1 MEKRLT
7 MLMVSLFLF
16 LGSALA
22 QTKVS
27 GTVLSQEDGQPIIG
41 AAVKVVGT
49 STGMLTDVN
58 GRFSIS
64 LPAGKSELEITY
76 LGYEGQ
82 TVKAKNGMRVF
93 LKADAKMVDEVIVV
107 AFGTAK
113 KSAFTG
119 SAKAVNSEE
128 IALSQTTSVT
138 GALAGNVAGVQL
150 TSDSGSPSGSPT
162 IRIRGFGS
170 LNAGKDPLI
179 IVDGAPYSGDMGNIN
194 PADVESMTVLKDAA
208 SNALYGARGANG
220 VVMITTKKAKSG
232 DAVVTFDAKYGWNSK
247 AIQQYDI
254 ITSPEAY
261 YEQHYRAVNNYYLD
275 NGLDANAAWQAA
287 NAGMF
292 SEQANGGVGYNIWT
306 YPEGQMLI
314 GRNGKLNPNATLGRL
329 VNWRGQDYWV
339 TPDDWEDVGV
349 RTGNRQEYN
358 VSIAGS
364 TDKSNT
370 FLSLGYLKNEGT
382 TINSDMQRF
391 SARLKADY
399 QAKKW
404 LKVGANLSYAR
415 FDHNSLGNNGSSTS
429 TGNIWAFTQQMA
441 PIYPAYIRDASGKPM
456 VDSNGITVMDYG
468 NGLNAGFDRPFIQDA
483 NPIQDVRLNTR
494 NAEGNAFSGTGFADF
509 TFYPGLVLTIN
520 GTTNL
525 DETRSTYVYNGFYGQ
540 FDSTGG
546 TIEKYHDRTQDYN
559 FQQLLNYTTSIKEVH
574 NLSALLGH
582 EYYDHRFY
590 RLYASK
596 NKQFSP
602 DNKELSGAVIDG
614 QSAGSYKTRYNVEG
628 WLGRV
633 QYDYDT
639 KYFLSGSLR
648 RDASSRFH
656 PDHRWG
662 TFWSLGAAW
671 LLNKEKFLSDVK
683 WIDELKFKLSY
694 GSQGN
699 DAIGDYRY
707 TDVFDIV
714 NSGGNIGTSFA
725 TKGTRD
731 ITWET
736 QANFN
741 TGFEFQLFKKLTGSL
756 EWYYRKTT
764 DMLYSFAVAPS
775 NGYSSYYDNIG
786 DMYNTGFELE
796 LNYNILHTKNID
808 WDVRLNVSTLKNRI
822 SKLDDDKK
830 TNVVFD
836 TDGKAWE
843 GYNSGNFYITE
854 NQSMYSWYMK
864 DWAGVNPENGKPQ
877 WWKNVYVQQQS
888 RNPQT
893 MELIW
898 NQAKD
903 AEGNLLW
910 QDEEKTQPVWDMNSP
925 VMEDVWYDRNGKAY
939 GQDETSIAER
949 DKDPF
954 KRRQVDKRVKTETY
968 ADADYYV
975 INKTTVAPIF
985 GGFGTSLK
993 AYGFDFTINFTYQIG
1008 GKQYDSTYAQ
1018 FMAPPTTSNAGYNF
1032 HKDIMN
1038 SWTPENTT
1046 SDIPRWQFSDQY
1058 SSSMSTR
1065 FLTNASY
1072 LNIQNINVGYTIPK
1086 KLTTKFLVNNLRVYA
1101 SAENVYYWS
1110 KRKGFDPRQTYS
1122 GTINATNYAP
1132 IRTISAGITATF

>member
-16 LGSALA
+16 VGGALA

-41 AAVKVVGT
+41 AAVKVAGT
-49 STGMLTDVN
+49 STGLLTDVN
-58 GRFSIS
+58 GKFSLT
-64 LPAGKSELEITY
+64 LPEGKDQLEITY
-76 LGYEGQ
+76 LGYESQ
-82 TVKAKNGMRVF
+82 TVKAKNGMRIF
-93 LKADAKMVDEVIVV
+93 LKADSKMVDEVIVV

-119 SAKAVNSEE
+119 SAKAVGTEE

-194 PADVESMTVLKDAA
+194 PNDVESMTVLKDAA

-261 YEQHYRAVNNYYLD
+261 YEQHYRAVNNYYLNQGMSAD
-275 NGLDANAAWQAA
+275 EAWIAA
-287 NAGMF
+287 NAGLF

-314 GRNGKLNPNATLGRL
+314 GRNGKLNPNATIGRM
-329 VNWRGQDYWV
+329 VNYKGEDYWI

-349 RTGNRQEYN
+349 RTGSRQEYN

-370 FLSLGYLKNEGT
+370 YISLGYLKNEGT

-391 SARLKADY
+391 TGRLKADY

-404 LKVGANLSYAR
+404 LKVGGNMSYAR
-415 FDHNSLGNNGSSTS
+415 FEHNSLGNNGSSTS

-441 PIYPAYIRDASGKPM
+441 PIYPAYVRNADGTIKI
-456 VDSNGITVMDYG
+456 DSDGIQMMDYG
-468 NGLNAGFDRPFIQDA
+468 NGMNAGFDRPFIQDA

-494 NAEGNAFSGTGFADF
+494 NFEGNAFTGHAFADF
-509 TFYPGLVLTIN
+509 TFYPGLVLSIN
-520 GTTNL
+520 GSFNL
-525 DETRSTYVYNGFYGQ
+525 DETRGTYVYNPYYGQ

-546 TIEKYHDRTQDYN
+546 TVEKYHSRDYDYN
-559 FQQLLNYTTSIKEVH
+559 FNQVLNYTTTIADLH
-574 NLSALLGH
+574 NLNVMVGH
-582 EYYDHRFY
+582 EYFDRRYY
-590 RLYASK
+590 EVGAQK
-596 NKQFSP
+596 NKMFSQE
-602 DNKELSGAVIDG
+602 NKELSGAVIDG
-614 QSAGSYKTRYNVEG
+614 QGAWSLKARYNVEG

-662 TFWSLGAAW
+662 TFWSVGGAW
-671 LLNKEKFLSDVK
+671 LINKEKFMQDIK
-683 WIDELKFKLSY
+683 WVDELKFKISY

-699 DAIGDYRY
+699 DNIVASDDYLNSYRY
-707 TDVFDIV
+707 ADVFRII
-714 NSGGNIGTSFA
+714 NSGGNVSTSFNQ
-725 TKGTRD
+725 KGTKD

-736 QANFN
+736 QGNFN
-741 TGFEFQLFKKLTGSL
+741 TGIEFQLFKKLSGSL

-775 NGYSSYYDNIG
+775 NGYSSYYDNVG

-796 LNYNILHTKNID
+796 LNYNVIHTKDID
-808 WDVRLNVSTLKNRI
+808 WDIRLNVSTLKNRI

-830 TNVVFD
+830 TNVVYGI
-836 TDGKAWE
+836 DGKAWE
-843 GYNSGNFYITE
+843 GYNSENFYITE

-877 WWKNVYVQQQS
+877 WWKNVYEQQQQ
-888 RNPQT
+888 RDENGN
-893 MELIW
+893 LIW
-898 NQAKD
+898 VKD
-903 AEGNLLW
+903 ADGN
-910 QDEEKTQPVWDMNSP
+910 DTTEP
-925 VMEDVWYDRNGKAY
+925 VMEDVWYNRNGVKYASKAEA
-939 GQDETSIAER
+939 DAAN
-949 DKDPF
+949 DPF
-954 KRRQVDKRVKTETY
+954 KRRKVADREKTETY

-993 AYGFDFTINFTYQIG
+993 AYGFDFTINFTYQLG

-1032 HKDIMN
+1032 HKDILD
-1038 SWTPENTT
+1038 SWSPTNTASET
-1046 SDIPRWQFSDQY
+1046 PRWQFSDQY

-1065 FLTNASY
+1065 FLTDASY
-1072 LNIQNINVGYTIPK
+1072 LNIQNINIGYTFPK
-1086 KLTTKFLVNNLRVYA
+1086 KWTTKLQVNNLRVYC

-1122 GTINATNYAP
+1122 GTINATRYAP
-1132 IRTISAGITATF
+1132 IRSISAGISATF

>member
-7 MLMVSLFLF
+7 MFMMSLFLCV
-16 LGSALA
+16 GSMLA

-27 GTVLSQEDGQPIIG
+27 GTIYSQEDGQPIIG

-49 STGMLTDVN
+49 STGLLTDVN
-58 GRFSIS
+58 GKFTLT
-64 LPAGKSELEITY
+64 LPAGKDQLEITY
-76 LGYEGQ
+76 LGYESQ
-82 TVKAKNGMRVF
+82 TVKAKNGMRIF

-113 KSAFTG
+113 KSAYTG
-119 SAKAVNSEE
+119 SAKVVGSED
-128 IALSQTTSVT
+128 IKLSQTTSVT

-194 PADVESMTVLKDAA
+194 PNDVESMTVLKDAA

-275 NGLDANAAWQAA
+275 NGLDENAAWQAA

-314 GRNGKLNPNATLGRL
+314 GRNGKLNPNATLGRM
-329 VNWRGQDYWV
+329 VNYKGTDYWV

-370 FLSLGYLKNEGT
+370 YLSLGYLKNEGT

-441 PIYPAYIRDASGKPM
+441 PIYPAYIRGADKQPL

-494 NAEGNAFSGTGFADF
+494 NSEGNAFSGTAFADF

-520 GTTNL
+520 GTVNL

-546 TIEKYHDRTQDYN
+546 TIEKYHSRSYDYN
-559 FQQLLNYTTSIKEVH
+559 IQQLLNYTTSISDVH
-574 NLSALLGH
+574 NISALLGH
-582 EYYDHRFY
+582 EYYDNRYY

-596 NKQFSP
+596 NKMFSP

-628 WLGRV
+628 WLGRL
-633 QYDYDT
+633 QYDYDG
-639 KYFLSGSLR
+639 KYFASASFR

-671 LLNKEKFLSDVK
+671 LLNKEKFLEGVK

-699 DAIGDYRY
+699 DAIGSYRY

-714 NSGGNIGTSFA
+714 NSGGNIGTSFS
-725 TKGTRD
+725 TKGTKD

-736 QANFN
+736 QGNFN
-741 TGFEFQLFKKLTGSL
+741 TGFEFTLFKKLSGSL

-796 LNYNILHTKNID
+796 LNYNIIHTKNID

-822 SKLDDDKK
+822 SKLADDKK

-836 TDGKAWE
+836 VDGKAWE

-854 NQSMYSWYMK
+854 DQSMYSWYMK
-864 DWAGVNPENGKPQ
+864 DWAGVNPETGKPQ
-877 WWKNVYVQQQS
+877 WYKNVYEQQQ
-888 RNPQT
+888 Q
-893 MELIW
+893 I
-898 NQAKD
+898 D
-903 AEGNLLW
+903 ANGNLVW
-910 QDEEKTQPVWDMNSP
+910 QQMVDADGKPMYDENDNPIWDTSKP
-925 VMEDVWYDRNGKAY
+925 VMEDVWYNRNGVKYASKAAA
-939 GQDETSIAER
+939 DEAN
-949 DKDPF
+949 DPF
-954 KRRQVDKRVKTETY
+954 KRRKVTDRETTETY

-993 AYGFDFTINFTYQIG
+993 AYGVDFTINFTYQLG

-1032 HKDIMN
+1032 HKDILD
-1038 SWTPENTT
+1038 SWSPSNT
-1046 SDIPRWQFSDQY
+1046 SSAIPRWQFADQY

-1065 FLTNASY
+1065 FITDASY
-1072 LNIQNINVGYTIPK
+1072 LNIQNINIGYTFPK
-1086 KLTTKFLVNNLRVYA
+1086 KWTTKLQVNNLRVYC